1 MTAYLDRVETEIRVA
16 RIGCDES
23 SLLKAEMENG
33 LRMVRYGAKLYHTL
47 KDLRG
52 VPAYRQNMAELT
64 DELNAIL
71 KVHYKLWCARNR
83 TGGFSRSI
91 AHIQHLIDFCT
102 KQSRVES

>member
-1 MTAYLDRVETEIRVA
+1 
-16 RIGCDES
+16 
-23 SLLKAEMENG
+23 MENG

-52 VPAYRQNMAELT
+52 TPAYRQNMAELA

-91 AHIQHLIDFCT
+91 AHMQHLIDFCT
-102 KQSRVES
+102 KQSHEQA